1 MTTVRKLADFRPAL
15 RRRIHEDIAEQLRD
29 AILDGRFPP
38 GTRLPPERELA
49 IEFQVNRTSIRD
61 AIKVLEGL
69 NLVRVRQ
76 GDGATVQPIVDAS
89 FDLVPAMI
97 FHGGRIDIHMIV
109 EMLEVVRPLLF
120 EMARLALVRSTEQ
133 QIESLRI
140 LSAQMADEQRD
151 EVSREAA
158 GRELL
163 VTLSDMTGNRVWQ
176 MLARRLRALL
186 SSGPLR
192 ETRRRIHKD
201 LRRLAALVDDCIEHR
216 TAGRDEA
223 ALAAL
228 RRAIEFI
235 GEEFNLS
242 EITKLR
248 SSASKR

>member
-1 MTTVRKLADFRPAL
+1 MTTVRKLVDFRPAL

-29 AILDGRFPP
+29 AILDGRFAP
-38 GTRLPPERELA
+38 GSKLPPERELA

-97 FHGGRIDIHMIV
+97 FHAGRIDVDMIV

-120 EMARLALVRSTEQ
+120 EMARLALVRSTEK
-133 QIESLRI
+133 QIERLRA
-140 LSAQMADEQRD
+140 LSAQMANEQLDED
-151 EVSREAA
+151 DREAA

-163 VTLSDMTGNRVWQ
+163 VALSDMTGNRVWQ

-186 SSGPLR
+186 SSAPVR
-192 ETRRRIHKD
+192 ETRRRLRKD
-201 LRRLAALVDDCIEHR
+201 LRRLAALVDDCIEQR
-216 TAGRDEA
+216 TAGRDDA

-235 GEEFNLS
+235 GEEFNLP

-248 SSASKR
+248 SVAGKR